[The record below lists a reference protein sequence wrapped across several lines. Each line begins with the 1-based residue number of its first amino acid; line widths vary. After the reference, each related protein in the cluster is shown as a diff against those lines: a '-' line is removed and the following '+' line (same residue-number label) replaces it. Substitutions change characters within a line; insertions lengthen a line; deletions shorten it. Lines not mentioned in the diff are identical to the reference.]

1 MGFKSGLATLV
12 LGAIGL
18 VGTVETWSYYNN
30 KISEVKLEVP
40 ARVWHVE
47 DEIKKIQLNYICLAN
62 NLRNPNFIE
71 NYRQLLMESGKNN
84 IKPEVKKVNQ
94 QIANYSEGQ
103 ISNCSILGAGSL
115 IALLKNVKRNQP

>member
-84 IKPEVKKVNQ
+84 IKPEVKK
-94 QIANYSEGQ
+94 
-103 ISNCSILGAGSL
+103 
-115 IALLKNVKRNQP
+115 